1 MTQAHIGVIG
11 VGTMGSALALNFA
24 EKGQDVAL
32 WNLELSAVDRLIAS
46 AGDLAAVL
54 MIPAGAPVDQTIAA
68 LRPLLSAG
76 DTIIDGGNSDF
87 SRYDD
92 PNDNSGK
99 SGAVLFGDW
108 CVWRR

>member
-46 AGDLAAVL
+46 AGGLAARLQRCETLADLV
-54 MIPAGAPVDQTIAA
+54 AA
-68 LRPLLSAG
+68 LPAPRA
-76 DTIIDGGNSDF
+76 IV
-87 SRYDD
+87 
-92 PNDNSGK
+92 PNDPGGRAGGSNDCCASAFVICG
-99 SGAVLFGDW
+99 
-108 CVWRR
+108 RYHH